1 RINSEK
7 WIFQSRETKVI
18 LAIIMSYLKFDFQ
31 EINKCKNTCK
41 KKRLSVS
48 TIFSLNLLIFSMFAT
63 ADACCLAQNQAQSHR

>member
-1 RINSEK
+1 MD
-7 WIFQSRETKVI
+7 FQSRETMVI

-63 ADACCLAQNQAQSHR
+63 ADACCLALNQVQSHH